1 MTSEDYKISDVIW
14 KVQNI
19 FLSEV
24 NLNISTKVT
33 LKFMG

>member
-1 MTSEDYKISDVIW
+1 MTSEDYKTSDVIW

-19 FLSEV
+19 LLSEV

-33 LKFMG
+33 LKFVG